1 MVPCR
6 DRGGKPGGQLH
17 GSLSI
22 KGTGQRRGRDKK
34 ANNNGGRKMTV
45 AVVFRSASS

>member
-22 KGTGQRRGRDKK
+22 KGTGQRRGRDAKEIK
-34 ANNNGGRKMTV
+34 RQITMEGGK
-45 AVVFRSASS
+45 